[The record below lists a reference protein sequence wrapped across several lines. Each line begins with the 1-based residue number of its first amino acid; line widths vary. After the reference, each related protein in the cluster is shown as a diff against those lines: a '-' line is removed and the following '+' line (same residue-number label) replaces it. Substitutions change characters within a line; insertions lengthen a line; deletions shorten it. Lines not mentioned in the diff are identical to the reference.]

1 MEYAISEAGLQE
13 SDTYVSRNQNTV
25 AQYIA
30 TRPIMGLF
38 LAAKRRPE
46 TRVEMQWW
54 EQEGLDLE
62 GMRKA
67 AQEVDQTEV
76 VEDRDGMKRAWKEKS
91 SDIPP
96 LYQEIHICIGCL
108 S

>member
-1 MEYAISEAGLQE
+1 MAEVGLQD

-46 TRVEMQWW
+46 TRVAMRWW
-54 EQEGLDLE
+54 EQEGLDLG
-62 GMRKA
+62 GMRTA
-67 AQEVDQTEV
+67 AQEVDQTEG

-91 SDIPP
+91 SDRPP
-96 LYQEIHICIGCL
+96 PYQEIHICMGCI